1 MGSPVGV
8 SAYFPNRPC
17 LFFGLVQSLIRWAA
31 IFVHKQEYLRL
42 TMNDKFTP
50 QASLL
55 WNRIPPSI
63 QKRHISNVWCTK
75 CLAVTTI
82 IDFRGQVKEL
92 DLVLTGVC
100 KTCGSK
106 AARLIESE

>member
-1 MGSPVGV
+1 MPH
-8 SAYFPNRPC
+8 
-17 LFFGLVQSLIRWAA
+17 QSLIRWAA
-31 IFVHKQEYLRL
+31 IVVYRQEYLRL

-55 WNRIPPSI
+55 WNKIPSTI
-63 QKRHISNVWCTK
+63 QERLISNVWCGK
-75 CLAVTTI
+75 CLAVTKI
-82 IDFRGQVKEL
+82 IDFRGQVKEG

-106 AARLIESE
+106 VARLIESE